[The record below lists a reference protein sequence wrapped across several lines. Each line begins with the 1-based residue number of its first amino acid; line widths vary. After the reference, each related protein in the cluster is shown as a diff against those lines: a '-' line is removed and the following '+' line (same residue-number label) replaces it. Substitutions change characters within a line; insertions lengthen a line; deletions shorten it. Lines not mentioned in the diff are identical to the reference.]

1 MGRSASKVSTATVEP
16 TAPVAAGRPAIPPLV
31 RRNTLFLAAAQAC
44 VGIGNQMTPTLGALM
59 VIHLLGSATFAGA
72 ASGIMGGCRLLSSY
86 PTGQI
91 TDAHGRKAGL
101 FLGLSLSMV
110 GSVTIGLAMMRES
123 AAQFFLG
130 LVVFGVGVG
139 AVQQLRLAAA
149 DMYPPSRRAEGLGYV
164 LTGSLVGAFG
174 GPLLISTAQATAP
187 RLGLAPEALA
197 WLLVPLVLIPTAALV
212 FFVRPDPKEIAAH
225 LDRYYPGY
233 QPPQRARTTT
243 AEAPPRVSVREYL
256 RDYPKQ
262 VAFVTNFALFG
273 NMSMMMAMNAVALA
287 HHGHGLP
294 AISLSVAL
302 HIVGMYGFSLPLGR
316 LADAVGRRNVML
328 LGLLLAGLGGSLV
341 PTSPH
346 YWVVTLGTF
355 LVGLGWS
362 CGNVAVVAL
371 LADTTPP
378 LARGRAIGLN
388 DTCSGAASITLP
400 LLAGPFVELVGLPA
414 LAGVSAAL
422 MIVPLIMLLR
432 LREPSPGRY
441 AHEPPPAAVPVPR
454 PQPAERL

>member
-1 MGRSASKVSTATVEP
+1 M
-16 TAPVAAGRPAIPPLV
+16 RPPIPPLI
-31 RRNTLFLAAAQAC
+31 RRNTIFLAGAQAC

-72 ASGIMGGCRLLSSY
+72 ASGIMGGCRIISSY

-91 TDAHGRKAGL
+91 TDAYGRKAGL
-101 FLGLSLSMV
+101 FLGLGISMV
-110 GSVTIGLAMMRES
+110 GSVVVGLGMMHES
-123 AAQFFLG
+123 VGLFFLG
-130 LVVFGVGVG
+130 LVIVGVGVG

-164 LTGSLVGAFG
+164 LTGSLIGAFG
-174 GPLLISTAQATAP
+174 GPLLISIAQAAGP
-187 RLGLAPEALA
+187 SLGLAPEALA
-197 WLLVPLVLIPTAALV
+197 WLLVPLILLPTAGLV
-212 FFVRPDPKEIAAH
+212 FLVRPDPRDIAAH
-225 LDRYYPGY
+225 LERYYPGY
-233 QPPQRARTTT
+233 RPPERAQT
-243 AEAPPRVSVREYL
+243 ATGAPPPLSVRECL

-262 VAFVTNFALFG
+262 VAFVTSFALFG

-302 HIVGMYGFSLPLGR
+302 HIIGMFGLSLPLGR
-316 LADAVGRRNVML
+316 LADAVGRRIVML
-328 LGLLLAGLGGSLV
+328 LGLGLAGIGGLLV
-341 PTSPH
+341 PTSPD

-362 CGNVAVVAL
+362 CSNVAGVAL

-378 LARGRAIGLN
+378 LARGRVIGLN
-388 DTCSGAASITLP
+388 DTIAGAASISLP
-400 LLAGPFVELVGLPA
+400 VLAGPLVEVAGLSS
-414 LAGVSAAL
+414 LAVVSAAL
-422 MIVPLIMLLR
+422 MVAPLILLLR

-441 AHEPPPAAVPVPR
+441 AHAAPR
-454 PQPAERL
+454 LATTLPKPQPVERL

>member
-1 MGRSASKVSTATVEP
+1 VSTATVEP
-16 TAPVAAGRPAIPPLV
+16 TVPAALGRPAIPPLV

-72 ASGIMGGCRLLSSY
+72 ASGIMGGCRLISSY

-91 TDAHGRKAGL
+91 TDAYGRKAGL
-101 FLGLSLSMV
+101 FLGLCLSMV

-123 AAQFFLG
+123 VALFFLG

-174 GPLLISTAQATAP
+174 GPLLISTAQSTAP
-187 RLGLAPEALA
+187 GLGIAPEALA
-197 WLLVPLVLIPTAALV
+197 WLLVPLVLIPTAVLV

-225 LDRYYPGY
+225 LERYYPGY
-233 QPPQRARTTT
+233 RPPERARS
-243 AEAPPRVSVREYL
+243 AAGPPPPVSAREYL
-256 RDYPKQ
+256 REYPKQ
-262 VAFVTNFALFG
+262 VAFVTSFALFG

-287 HHGHGLP
+287 HHGHGLS
-294 AISLSVAL
+294 AISFSVAL
-302 HIVGMYGFSLPLGR
+302 HIIGMFGFSLPLGR

-328 LGLLLAGLGGSLV
+328 LGLALAATGGMLV
-341 PTSPH
+341 PTSPD

-362 CGNVAVVAL
+362 CGNVAIVTL

-388 DTCSGAASITLP
+388 DSIAGAASISLP
-400 LLAGPFVELVGLPA
+400 VLAGPFVELVGLPA
-414 LAGVSAAL
+414 LAGVSAAV
-422 MIVPLIMLLR
+422 MIVPFVLLLR

-441 AHEPPPAAVPVPR
+441 DHPVPTPR
-454 PQPAERL
+454 LILPNPQPAERL

>member
-1 MGRSASKVSTATVEP
+1 MLRSPNEVSTTTFEP
-16 TAPVAAGRPAIPPLV
+16 IGPVIVGRPAIPPLV
-31 RRNTLFLAAAQAC
+31 RRNTLYLAAAQAC
-44 VGIGNQMTPTLGALM
+44 VGIGNQMVPTLGALM

-72 ASGIMGGCRLLSSY
+72 ASGILGGCRLISSY

-91 TDAHGRKAGL
+91 TDAYGRKAGL
-101 FLGLSLSMV
+101 FLGLGLSMI
-110 GSVTIGLAMMRES
+110 GSLTVGLAMMRES
-123 AAQFFLG
+123 AGLFLLG
-130 LVVFGVGVG
+130 LVAFGVGVG

-164 LTGSLVGAFG
+164 LTGSLIGAFG

-187 RLGLAPEALA
+187 GLGLAPEALA
-197 WLLVPLVLIPTAALV
+197 WLLVPLVLLPTAGLV
-212 FFVRPDPKEIAAH
+212 FLVRPDPREIATH
-225 LDRYYPGY
+225 LEQYYPGY
-233 QPPQRARTTT
+233 RTPERVQATAGPP
-243 AEAPPRVSVREYL
+243 PPVSIRESL
-256 RDYPKQ
+256 REYPKQ
-262 VAFVTNFALFG
+262 VAFVTSFALFG

-302 HIVGMYGFSLPLGR
+302 HIVGMFGFSLPLGR
-316 LADAVGRRNVML
+316 LADVIGRRNVML
-328 LGLLLAGLGGSLV
+328 LGLVAAGFGGALV
-341 PTSPH
+341 PTSPD
-346 YWVVTLGTF
+346 YWVVTTGTF

-400 LLAGPFVELVGLPA
+400 LLAGPLVELAGLPT

-422 MIVPLIMLLR
+422 MIVPLVLLLR
-432 LREPSPGRY
+432 LREPAPGRY
-441 AHEPPPAAVPVPR
+441 AEAIPRTPAKLPTA
-454 PQPAERL
+454 

>member
-1 MGRSASKVSTATVEP
+1 VSTATVEP
-16 TAPVAAGRPAIPPLV
+16 TVPAALGRPAIPPLV

-72 ASGIMGGCRLLSSY
+72 ASGIMGGCRLISSY

-91 TDAHGRKAGL
+91 TDAYGRKAGL
-101 FLGLSLSMV
+101 FLGLCLSMV

-123 AAQFFLG
+123 VALFFLG

-174 GPLLISTAQATAP
+174 GPLLISTAQSTAP
-187 RLGLAPEALA
+187 GLGIAPEALA
-197 WLLVPLVLIPTAALV
+197 WLLVPLVLIPTAVLV

-233 QPPQRARTTT
+233 RPPERAQ
-243 AEAPPRVSVREYL
+243 AAGPPPRVSVREYL
-256 RDYPKQ
+256 REYPKQ
-262 VAFVTNFALFG
+262 VAFVTSFALFG

-287 HHGHGLP
+287 HHGHGLS
-294 AISLSVAL
+294 AISFSVAL
-302 HIVGMYGFSLPLGR
+302 HIIGMFGFSLPLGR

-328 LGLLLAGLGGSLV
+328 LGLALAATGGMLV
-341 PTSPH
+341 PTSPD

-362 CGNVAVVAL
+362 CGNVAIVTL

-388 DTCSGAASITLP
+388 DSIAGAASISLP
-400 LLAGPFVELVGLPA
+400 VLAGPFVELVGLPA

-422 MIVPLIMLLR
+422 MIVPFVLLLR
-432 LREPSPGRY
+432 LRESSPGRY
-441 AHEPPPAAVPVPR
+441 DHPVPTPR
-454 PQPAERL
+454 LILPNPQPAERL